1 MSDNGAKMTDA
12 LAAGIIS
19 EARRRM
25 VGESRER
32 ILTCLE
38 KLSDAEIWHRPNAE
52 TVSIGNL
59 VLHLCG
65 NVRQWIVS
73 GIGGA
78 PDVRRRAYEF
88 SERGP
93 IPRAVLISRLNE
105 TLSAAD
111 ETLKSLDSA
120 ALARTYRIQGND
132 ETGVAAVIHVVEHFS
147 YHTGQIV
154 YFVKSRHGVDLGFYA
169 GQDLNK
175 LNG

>member
-1 MSDNGAKMTDA
+1 MSENGPQLGDA
-12 LAAGIIS
+12 LAAGMVS

-25 VGESRER
+25 IGECRER
-32 ILTCLE
+32 IQACLE
-38 KLSDAEIWHRPNAE
+38 KLSDAEIWRRPNAE
-52 TVSIGNL
+52 TPSIGNL

-73 GIGGA
+73 GLGGA
-78 PDVRRRAYEF
+78 PDVRRRSDEF
-88 SERGP
+88 AERGP
-93 IPRAVLISRLNE
+93 IPRAVLIGRLNE

-111 ETLKSLDSA
+111 ATLRSLDAA
-120 ALARTYRIQGND
+120 ALAKTYSIQGNE

-147 YHTGQIV
+147 YHTGQIA
-154 YFVKSRHGVDLGFYA
+154 YYVKSRQGVDLGFYA